1 MYVLALLFTWSYFN
15 FAWMGTLKPSK
26 NPISVT
32 FVLVY
37 AVQKVKGSNLKDGV
51 ASFELQIQKGFS
63 QAQRVS
69 RLQSMYL
76 VGKYHRNAIKV
87 DQILEKNIKDCIIK
101 VYCYLCYIYRHQW
114 YTDHGITKFKV
125 IEETFIWYID
135 WYIFIK

>member
-1 MYVLALLFTWSYFN
+1 
-15 FAWMGTLKPSK
+15 MGTLKPSK

-37 AVQKVKGSNLKDGV
+37 AVQKVKESNLKDGV

-63 QAQRVS
+63 QAQKVS

-101 VYCYLCYIYRHQW
+101 VYCYPCYIYRHQ
-114 YTDHGITKFKV
+114 
-125 IEETFIWYID
+125 
-135 WYIFIK
+135 